1 MNQEEL
7 KAAARRLFVPNYAP
21 AAIVLER
28 GSGCRV
34 WDGAGREYLDFGAG
48 ISVNSLGHC
57 NAGVTAAVTEQA
69 AALNHTGNLYYNR
82 PSIALAE
89 KLLGACFAERVFFC
103 NSGSEANEAAIKLAR
118 KFSSL
123 HHADHKRE
131 IVTFSG
137 AFHGRTL
144 AALAATANPAYQ
156 EGFGPLPGGFVSCAF
171 NDFAAAEKTI
181 GAKTCA
187 VLVEPVQGESGIH
200 PAAPGFLGHLRK
212 LCDRFDALLMVDE
225 IQCGLGRTGNLFV
238 HQWPDNGAGGVIT
251 PDVMTLAKA
260 LGGGLPIGAMLA
272 TARAAEALQPGS
284 HGSTFGGNPVA
295 CAAAGAVFDQINDDA
310 LLAKVRR
317 QGAALA
323 EFLRDAG
330 RRQGLFAEVRGR
342 GLMLGAQLTAARAG
356 HAADLMECC
365 RRHGVLTLT
374 AGKDV
379 LRLLPP
385 LSLGDAELEEGM
397 SRIARAAEDFA
408 REVAAE

>member
-1 MNQEEL
+1 MNQEKL
-7 KAAARRLFVPNYAP
+7 KAAARRLFVPNYAA

-28 GSGCRV
+28 GRGCRV
-34 WDGAGREYLDFGAG
+34 WDGAGSEYLDFGAG

-57 NAGVTAAVTEQA
+57 NAGVTQAVTNQA
-69 AALNHTGNLYYNR
+69 AALNHVSNLYYNR

-123 HHADHKRE
+123 HHANHKRE

-144 AALAATANPAYQ
+144 AALTATANPAYQ

-187 VLVEPVQGESGIH
+187 VMVEPVQGESGIH
-200 PAAPGFLGHLRK
+200 PAAPGFLGHLRN
-212 LCDRFDALLMVDE
+212 LCDRHNALLVVDE
-225 IQCGLGRTGNLFV
+225 IQCGLGRTGNLFA
-238 HQWPDNGAGGVIT
+238 HQWPGPGGGGDIT
-251 PDVMTLAKA
+251 PDIMTLAKA

-295 CAAAGAVFDQINDDA
+295 CAAACAVFDQINDDA
-310 LLAKVRR
+310 LLQKVRR
-317 QGAALA
+317 QGGALA
-323 EFLRDAG
+323 EFLRDTG
-330 RRQGLFAEVRGR
+330 RRHGLFAEVRGR
-342 GLMLGAQLTAARAG
+342 GLMLGAQLTAAHAG
-356 HAADLMECC
+356 RAADLMECC
-365 RRHGVLTLT
+365 RRHGILTLA

-385 LSLGDAELEEGM
+385 LNLGDAELEEGM

-408 REVAAE
+408 REVAA